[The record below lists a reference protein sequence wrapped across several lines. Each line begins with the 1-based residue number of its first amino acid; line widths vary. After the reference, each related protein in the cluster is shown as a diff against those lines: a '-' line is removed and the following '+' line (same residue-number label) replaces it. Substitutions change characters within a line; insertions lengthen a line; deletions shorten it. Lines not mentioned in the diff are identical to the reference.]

1 MSALGSGSDELQ
13 QDVLPHP
20 DPSPEGEGA
29 LLKIAVLLLLGA
41 FDAGVLL
48 DAGVRLLSPEDQ
60 EVVDNL
66 ELLENMDSAADFDL
80 LNELTVER

>member
-1 MSALGSGSDELQ
+1 M
-13 QDVLPHP
+13 
-20 DPSPEGEGA
+20 
-29 LLKIAVLLLLGA
+29 LLLLGA

>member
-1 MSALGSGSDELQ
+1 MKVLAL
-13 QDVLPHP
+13 
-20 DPSPEGEGA
+20 A
-29 LLKIAVLLLLGA
+29 LLAA
-41 FDAGVLL
+41 FDAGVVI
-48 DAGVRLLSPEDQ
+48 DAGIRLLSPEDQ